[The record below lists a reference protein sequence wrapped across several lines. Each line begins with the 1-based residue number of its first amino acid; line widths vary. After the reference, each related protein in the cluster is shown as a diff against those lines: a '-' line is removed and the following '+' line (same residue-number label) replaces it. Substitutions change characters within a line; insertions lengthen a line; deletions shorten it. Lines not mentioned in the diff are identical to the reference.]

1 MLQFPHHPLA
11 IYQVSGEYA
20 MLYHAAQN
28 GVFDLQT
35 VVMETVGGMRRA
47 GKGAITCQPYLSIY
61 RLYSARSNVLRCDS
75 S

>member
-1 MLQFPHHPLA
+1 
-11 IYQVSGEYA
+11 